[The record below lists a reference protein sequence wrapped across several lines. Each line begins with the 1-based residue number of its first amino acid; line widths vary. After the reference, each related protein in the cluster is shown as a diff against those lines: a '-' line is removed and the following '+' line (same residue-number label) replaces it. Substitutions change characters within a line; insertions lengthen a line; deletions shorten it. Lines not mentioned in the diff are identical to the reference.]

1 MPEPKTREQIAE
13 ELHEYAMA
21 LADQAALDYRQR
33 RFGDAAKHWGEAAE
47 KEELAGDV
55 CRVQPSKSILY
66 RSATW
71 LAIEARQYERA
82 EEIGKKGIRSDCPVE
97 ILGDIT
103 EARMFAEARLKE
115 VRKANEGMRPKRG
128 DECGDGTCGDGSSST
143 C

>member
-13 ELHEYAMA
+13 ELHEFAMA

-33 RFGDAAKHWGEAAE
+33 RFSEAAKHWGEAAG

-66 RSATW
+66 RSAAW

-82 EEIGKKGIRSDCPVE
+82 EEIGKKGIRPDCPVE

-103 EARMFAEARLKE
+103 EARLFAEARLKE
-115 VRKANEGMRPKRG
+115 VLKASQSLTPKW
-128 DECGDGTCGDGSSST
+128 GT
-143 C
+143 